1 MTLENQVAIVTGA
14 GQGIG
19 RAIAKSLAA
28 KGARVAL
35 FDINATTVSETAAA
49 IPGSKPYVVDC
60 TKTSDVDAAVAQVA
74 QELGG
79 IKILVNNIGWA
90 EARFFEQETDD
101 YWDKLLA
108 VNLKAPLLLS
118 RAALRSMKEQ
128 GGGHI
133 VNLASDAGRV
143 GQLQGVVYSA
153 CKGGVIAFTKG
164 LAREVSRYQ
173 INVNCVCPG
182 PTDTE
187 LFEKGIDDKV
197 KLAFNRIIPL
207 KRIAQPED
215 IANAV
220 VFLASPEASYITG
233 QTLSVSGGLTMAG

>member
-1 MTLENQVAIVTGA
+1 M
-14 GQGIG
+14 
-19 RAIAKSLAA
+19 
-28 KGARVAL
+28 
-35 FDINATTVSETAAA
+35 
-49 IPGSKPYVVDC
+49 
-60 TKTSDVDAAVAQVA
+60 
-74 QELGG
+74 
-79 IKILVNNIGWA
+79 
-90 EARFFEQETDD
+90 
-101 YWDKLLA
+101 
-108 VNLKAPLLLS
+108 KA
-118 RAALRSMKEQ
+118 Q

-187 LFEKGIDDKV
+187 LFEKGISEKV
-197 KLAFNRIIPL
+197 KLAFSRIIPL

-215 IANAV
+215 IARAV

>member
-1 MTLENQVAIVTGA
+1 MTLKNHVAIVTGA

-19 RAIAKSLAA
+19 RAIARGLAA
-28 KGARVAL
+28 KGAQVAL
-35 FDINATTVSETAAA
+35 FDINEKTVRETAAEIA
-49 IPGSKPYVVDC
+49 GSKPYVVDC
-60 TKTSDVDAAVAQVA
+60 TQSAAVDEAVDRVVE
-74 QELGG
+74 ELGG
-79 IKILVNNIGWA
+79 IKILINNIGWA
-90 EARFFEQETDD
+90 EATFFEQETDA
-101 YWDKLLA
+101 YWDKVIA
-108 VNLKAPLLLS
+108 INLRAPLVMS

-187 LFEKGIDDKV
+187 LYEKAITDKV
-197 KLAFNRIIPL
+197 KQAFSQIIPL
-207 KRIAQPED
+207 KRIAQPEE